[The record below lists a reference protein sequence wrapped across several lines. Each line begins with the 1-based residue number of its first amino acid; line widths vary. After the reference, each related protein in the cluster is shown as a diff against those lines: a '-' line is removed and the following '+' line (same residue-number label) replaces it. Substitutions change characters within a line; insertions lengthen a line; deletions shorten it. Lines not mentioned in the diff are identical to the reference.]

1 MKEMI
6 TTYCRLA
13 ALLCSLALSVS
24 GMAQESKPPR
34 TQIYI
39 VHADEWYYEEGDSTV
54 VDQLRGNVNVRYD
67 SVFLFCDT
75 AFIHG
80 KILKA
85 IGHSALVQ
93 GDSLKIFA
101 DTLTYDSESGQAD
114 LLGRVL
120 LVNGNQRLRTDSLHY
135 DTRTKIATYLTGAF
149 LENLATRMYSQRG
162 DYHVQEET
170 IYFKDSVR
178 VQDPQFR
185 LKADSLYYKVRE
197 NRAYFTGPT
206 LIRQQKANLYCEE
219 GYYDLVAQE
228 GLFTRN
234 AQFADSTRQA
244 QADEIYYQAQP
255 ERIILRGK
263 GQYQEGSRLVSG
275 DTLDYTTSSGEFLV
289 RGNGFLQDG
298 QQTIQAEGIDYNT
311 RTERF
316 QTQGRANVQD
326 GAQFLEADR
335 IMSTDSSEMA
345 IVVGN
350 VVWRDTASRVILTCD
365 SAAYQRSAG
374 YFMAMGSPPLLM
386 QVIDGDTLYLV
397 ADRIRAERGAGEDS
411 TRQIHAYH
419 HVLIYKSDLQASCD
433 SLIYSERDSLFQ
445 FFGNPVIWS
454 DTSQFTADT
463 ISIRMTDQ
471 AIDSIILR
479 RRALI
484 LNSPD
489 EQYFN
494 QIKGRLITASFDEG
508 ELAKMDVVGN
518 AESVYYA
525 QEENGEYLGVNT
537 SLCSEMVLLFAD
549 NQVQD
554 IYYLR
559 EPESVMY
566 PMDQVDHGSLQ
577 LEGFR
582 WRILEKPL
590 NLPDLLAKW
599 NTLQPAMVESH

>member
-1 MKEMI
+1 MKHAI
-6 TTYCRLA
+6 KTFWRLA
-13 ALLCSLALSVS
+13 TLLCALVLAVS
-24 GMAQESKPPR
+24 GAAQQTSPAK

-39 VHADEWYYEEGDSTV
+39 VHANEWYYEEGDSTV

-75 AFIHG
+75 AYIHG

-85 IGHSALVQ
+85 VGHTSLVQ

-135 DTRTKIATYLTGAF
+135 HTRTKIATYTTGAF

-162 DYHVQEET
+162 YYHVQEET

-197 NRAYFTGPT
+197 NKAYFTGPT

-219 GYYDLVAQE
+219 GYYDLVAQK

-244 QADEIYYQAQP
+244 QATEIYYQAQP
-255 ERIILRGK
+255 ERIVLRGDGLYK
-263 GQYQEGSRLVSG
+263 EGSRFVSG
-275 DTLDYTTSSGEFLV
+275 DTLDYSTVSGDFLV

-298 QQTIQAEGIDYNT
+298 QQTIQSEGIDYNT
-311 RTERF
+311 KTERF
-316 QTQGRANVQD
+316 KTLGRAKVQD
-326 GAQFLEADR
+326 GAQFLEADQ
-335 IMSTDSSEMA
+335 IIGTDSSEVA
-345 IVVGN
+345 IVVGH
-350 VVWRDTASRVILTCD
+350 VVWRDTSARVVLTCD

-386 QVIDGDTLYLV
+386 QVIDGDTLFLV
-397 ADRIRAERGAGEDS
+397 ADRIRAERGGDKDS

-419 HVLIYKSDLQASCD
+419 HVLIFKSDLQASCD
-433 SLIYSERDSLFQ
+433 SLTYSERDSLFT
-445 FFGNPVIWS
+445 FFGDPVIWS

-463 ISIRMTDQ
+463 ISIRMAEQ
-471 AIDSIILR
+471 AIDSIFLR
-479 RRALI
+479 RQALI
-484 LNSPD
+484 LNTPD

-494 QIKGRLITASFDEG
+494 QVKGRLITASFISG

-525 QEENGEYLGVNT
+525 QEENGEYLGVN
-537 SLCSEMVLLFAD
+537 SSVCSEMVLLFAD

-566 PMDQVDHGSLQ
+566 PMDQVDHGSLR
-577 LEGFR
+577 LDGFR
-582 WRILEKPL
+582 WRIREKPL
-590 NLPDLLAKW
+590 NLSDLMAKW
-599 NTLQPAMVESH
+599 NALQPTMAGSK